1 MKAIVEDY
9 TGTTPAGATSGEIV
23 DGVHFYAGVRCPLP
37 GGSDKE
43 FHARRAYKWAVET
56 AIFASLFKTR
66 RARRAYIVEMARKGV
81 SIRDYN
87 RVRGFAVRQHRA
99 YVAALRAAGAS
110 CNNCDVLR
118 KLYA

>member
-1 MKAIVEDY
+1 MRAIVEDY
-9 TGTTPAGATSGEIV
+9 IGATPAGATSGEIV

-37 GGSDKE
+37 GGSGKE
-43 FHARRAYKWAVET
+43 FHARCAWNWAVAT
-56 AIFASLFKTR
+56 AIYASLFKTR
-66 RARRAYIVEMARKGV
+66 RARRAYIVEQARKGV

-87 RVRGFAVRQHRA
+87 RVRGFALRQHRA

>member
-1 MKAIVEDY
+1 MKAIVEDKMKAIVEDY

-43 FHARRAYKWAVET
+43 FHARRAY
-56 AIFASLFKTR
+56 
-66 RARRAYIVEMARKGV
+66 IVEQARKGV

-87 RVRGFAVRQHRA
+87 RVRGFALRQHRA
-99 YVAALRAAGAS
+99 YVAALRAAGAA
-110 CNNCDVLR
+110 CDNCDVLR